1 MKTPIKPQAPSKPTE
16 PKKSHPRSVCVQEWL
31 AYDGKYTLK
40 ELLSKLPA
48 GITGDDLT
56 FFVREFN
63 TAISSY
69 NNDDYGEYVYGLE
82 CVYTVYEESS
92 NYDVEYKKYKAKLV
106 KYEQKIK
113 DYNIALAEYEKEV
126 KAFNS
131 WSKKEKLKE
140 EVEELEKLKKRVAQ
154 LEKKIAV

>member
-1 MKTPIKPQAPSKPTE
+1 MKTPIKPKAPSKPTE

-63 TAISSY
+63 TVSSY
-69 NNDDYGEYVYGLE
+69 DYDNYSEYVYGLE
-82 CVYTVYEESS
+82 CAYTVYEENS
-92 NYDVEYKKYKAKLV
+92 NYNAEYKKYKTKLV

-113 DYNIALAEYEKEV
+113 DYNVALAEYEKEI
-126 KAFNS
+126 KSFNS

-140 EVEELEKLKKRVAQ
+140 EVEELANLKKRVAQ
-154 LEKKIAV
+154 LEKKVAV